1 MLQNIRKNFQGT
13 IAKVIVAIIVVPFAL
28 FGIESLLGG
37 GGVQYVAEVNG
48 EGISTSELQQQI
60 NQQKRRLL
68 MNLGDNVDPS
78 MLDDQMLAGPALE
91 YMIQQKLLMQAA
103 REYGLAISD
112 QRLGE
117 FIADMAPFQVEGV
130 FDPQLYRR
138 VVSDQG
144 YSPAGFQTALRDD
157 LLMMQL
163 RAGLASSEF
172 ATASEVDQME
182 AIREEQRDV
191 RYLLLPLDRF
201 RGEVALDEEQVQDWY
216 DSNQDQFMTE
226 ESVEL
231 DYIQLRTTDFINR
244 LKKSA
249 CESCSNWN
257 RNSSN
262 SRRKDGF
269 PIFCSNRQRAKPTT
283 NYSNELLMWPC
294 AWAPLIAAS
303 PRLQPNCLQTW
314 DLPAMVVTWASPR
327 VILSAGNRSRD
338 CGAGAGRDLCTGAK

>member
-1 MLQNIRKNFQGT
+1 MLQDIRKNLQGT
-13 IAKVIVAIIVVPFAL
+13 IAKVIIAIIIVPFAL

-48 EGISTSELQQQI
+48 EGISASELQQQV

-91 YMIQQKLLMQAA
+91 YMIRQKLLMQTASN
-103 REYGLAISD
+103 YGLAVSD

-117 FIADMAPFQVEGV
+117 YIAAMTPFQVDGV

-144 YSPAGFQTALRDD
+144 YTPGGFQAALRDD
-157 LLMMQL
+157 MLMTQL

-172 ATASEVDQME
+172 ATPSEVEQIA

-201 RGEVALDEEQVQDWY
+201 REEVSLEEAQVQDWY
-216 DSNQDQFMTE
+216 NSHQDQFMTE

-231 DYIQLRTTDFINR
+231 DYIELRTTDFYQPIEEQR
-244 LKKSA
+244 L
-249 CESCSNWN
+249 
-257 RNSSN
+257 R
-262 SRRKDGF
+262 
-269 PIFCSNRQRAKPTT
+269 
-283 NYSNELLMWPC
+283 ELFELE
-294 AWAPLIAAS
+294 LE
-303 PRLQPNCLQTW
+303 
-314 DLPAMVVTWASPR
+314 
-327 VILSAGNRSRD
+327 
-338 CGAGAGRDLCTGAK
+338 